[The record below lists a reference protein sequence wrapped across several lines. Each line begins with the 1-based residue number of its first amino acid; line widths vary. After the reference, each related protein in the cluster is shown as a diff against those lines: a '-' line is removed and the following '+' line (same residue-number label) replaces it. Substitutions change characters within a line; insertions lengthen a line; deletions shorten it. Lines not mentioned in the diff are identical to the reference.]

1 MHPLLIFIIGRQNIP
16 KINKALEGM
25 ETITVAIKK
34 ASTGYGFSVI
44 GGCPVK
50 VGRVDAGSPA
60 AVAGLQKGDLIV
72 SINGKN
78 VSRSTNDSVAKIV
91 K

>member
-1 MHPLLIFIIGRQNIP
+1 M
-16 KINKALEGM
+16 
-25 ETITVAIKK
+25 
-34 ASTGYGFSVI
+34 
-44 GGCPVK
+44 K

-60 AVAGLQKGDLIV
+60 AAAGLKKGDLIV